1 VVSVLDSDA
10 ERPVSNRSV
19 GLIEYGLP
27 LGPIPLINPVFSFY
41 LFLYGTYYSD
51 FTYRLFFIDSA
62 DTAGSVNQSVSSCF
76 LSTTLVVQ
84 LLNRSINVLF
94 VGRRYTT
101 RPGAPTVVS
110 GKHDQKVHS

>member
-1 VVSVLDSDA
+1 MLLAALPKDPINRHLINPVWLGSRVVSVLDSDA
-10 ERPVSNRSV
+10 ERPGFKSLGRPNRVS
-19 GLIEYGLP
+19 

-51 FTYRLFFIDSA
+51 FTYCLFFVDSA

-84 LLNRSINVLF
+84 SLNRSINV
-94 VGRRYTT
+94 
-101 RPGAPTVVS
+101 
-110 GKHDQKVHS
+110 